1 MTEASKPPILKPPF
15 TADSTPLFPASL
27 ADELEEIIPTM
38 GAQGPTPLTSE
49 KPIRVEEQY
58 EVNERRALATNN
70 TTPVYYDVITT
81 EPKEILLVADGADH
95 FVDFNDQISSD
106 SPKIFSGGSL
116 TITSKGVIRIWAQT
130 VSAPSSVLRILVFK
144 R

>member
-1 MTEASKPPILKPPF
+1 MAQNTTKPYNPFQQEKPPI
-15 TADSTPLFPASL
+15 SSESI

-38 GAQGPTPLTSE
+38 GAQGPIPLTSE

-58 EVNERRALATNN
+58 EVNERYALT
-70 TTPVYYDVITT
+70 TGQTPVYYDVNTT
-81 EPKEILLVADGADH
+81 EPKQILLIADGADH
-95 FVDFNDQISSD
+95 YVDFNQQISSD
-106 SPKIFSGGSL
+106 SPKVFSDGSL

-130 VSAPSSVLRILVFK
+130 VSAASSTLRILVFK